1 MNLPQSASVDL
12 EDVEAKAYEALAAL
26 ETKIASKEEGSI
38 WFLGSKYA
46 LVSHRHLAALI
57 ISTDTHYLSTRYSLL
72 QSISYAG

>member
-38 WFLGSKYA
+38 WFLGSKYVPFVA
-46 LVSHRHLAALI
+46 YTFTGLI
-57 ISTDTHYLSTRYSLL
+57 ISTDTHYQSTLYSL
-72 QSISYAG
+72 QQ